1 MKNKIMAFR
10 DVYKLFLDV
19 WSLYRRYAVTDLSD
33 IECDQVQEEADQ
45 IRKKYDSVLAN
56 DILIAVIRELSKL
69 EKMKEKKGEKK

>member
-10 DVYKLFLDV
+10 DAHKLFLDA

-45 IRKKYDSVLAN
+45 IRKIYDSVLAN

-69 EKMKEKKGEKK
+69 AKMKEKKGEKK

>member
-1 MKNKIMAFR
+1 MKSKIMAFR
-10 DVYKLFLDV
+10 DVHKLFLDA

-45 IRKKYDSVLAN
+45 IRKRYDSVLAN

-69 EKMKEKKGEKK
+69 AKMKEKKGEKK